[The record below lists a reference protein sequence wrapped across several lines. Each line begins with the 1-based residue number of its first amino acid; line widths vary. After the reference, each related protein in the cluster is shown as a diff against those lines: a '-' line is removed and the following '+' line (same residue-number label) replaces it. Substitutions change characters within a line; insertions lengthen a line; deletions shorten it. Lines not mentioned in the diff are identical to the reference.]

1 MPWSVSLAWRI
12 ELTDDALKQ
21 LKKIGHTDAK
31 RIRDYLRDRLQPRE
45 DPRQL
50 GKPLS
55 GQLTELWRYRVG
67 HCSSGPLARH
77 SHGEKISWTN
87 EVADDSIRCADLGIL
102 RQSILPQPTRSR
114 QP

>member
-1 MPWSVSLAWRI
+1 MAWRI

-21 LKKIGHTDAK
+21 LKKIDHTDAK

-55 GQLTELWRYRVG
+55 GQLTALWRYRVG
-67 HCSSGPLARH
+67 HYRIIAS
-77 SHGEKISWTN
+77 IQ
-87 EVADDSIRCADLGIL
+87 DDEIRIL
-102 RQSILPQPTRSR
+102 VVHIGHRSKVYR
-114 QP
+114 